1 MNFIIWNCR
10 GTASKGFPILIKD
23 MPYRYNS
30 NFCVL
35 LETHI
40 SGNKAKNIIKKLDF
54 DSWCISEAVGF
65 AGGIWCLWNKVFWS
79 IEPVS
84 IQDQLIHMK
93 IRDSANNIWWF
104 TAVYSSPHL
113 ANRRRLWSR
122 LEELALNIRE
132 PWCIGGDF
140 NSILSLD
147 DTRGSTNL
155 SQDHDR
161 FYSCINKLCNK

>member
-1 MNFIIWNCR
+1 
-10 GTASKGFPILIKD
+10 

-104 TAVYSSPHL
+104 TAKKALEPLGGVGLKHPGALVHW
-113 ANRRRLWSR
+113 RR
-122 LEELALNIRE
+122 
-132 PWCIGGDF
+132 F
-140 NSILSLD
+140 
-147 DTRGSTNL
+147 
-155 SQDHDR
+155 
-161 FYSCINKLCNK
+161 